1 MASPL
6 LTKYVEFKAKGL
18 GDLKRETKQYTTAA
32 KDAAKM
38 VDSLKK
44 AVESGAYATQ
54 TRELAAARRELE
66 GYARTYARLG
76 LDARFGRLGGG
87 MAYYT
92 QRATTSQLAQA
103 GGYAAATVGGMG
115 VASARAGFAG
125 SLQEARANYQM
136 ERINR
141 QFAASL
147 TPVVD
152 RLIEGLEKLA
162 TKLEGI
168 GPGGQNVLGGTVLA
182 GAGLAAYGGLSRLL
196 GFGTVA
202 QHATWAA
209 GKAGQG
215 LSAAGRGLGWL
226 QGIGT
231 VSSAGGGVTSLGM
244 GLTGGAAA
252 LGGASFGYSALGL
265 LNMDYQDKAVDRI
278 SPLPRSLNRVLQG
291 VHDFTPNI
299 NTMAS
304 LFTAEGRR
312 GLPRRVGQRL
322 DEMYSGIFGGGLGTP
337 TDPTARRQPPPL
349 VGGGF
354 DQAGGS
360 WYRMHEA
367 YQRTG
372 GGSGTGDLEEAMA
385 ALTKELKRAN
395 DREGKPDLR

>member
-38 VDSLKK
+38 VDSFKK
-44 AVESGAYATQ
+44 AIDSGAYAKQ

-66 GYARTYARLG
+66 GYARAYARLG
-76 LDARFGRLGGG
+76 LDARYGRLGGG
-87 MAYYT
+87 MAYYA
-92 QRATTSQLAQA
+92 QRAINSPLAGA
-103 GGYAAATVGGMG
+103 VGYGATAAAGAGL
-115 VASARAGFAG
+115 ASARAGFAG
-125 SLQEARANYQM
+125 TLSQSRLDYQQ

-141 QFAASL
+141 QMAAAL
-147 TPVVD
+147 TPAMDALTKVMERVASH
-152 RLIEGLEKLA
+152 LER
-162 TKLEGI
+162 I
-168 GPGGQNVLGGTVLA
+168 GPGGQNALMAGTLGVGAAAAVGGASRLMGGPGLGAMLA
-182 GAGLAAYGGLSRLL
+182 GGAGWAGRGLSL
-196 GFGTVA
+196 
-202 QHATWAA
+202 
-209 GKAGQG
+209 
-215 LSAAGRGLGWL
+215 AGRGLGWAAGL
-226 QGIGT
+226 GT
-231 VSSAGGGVTSLGM
+231 ASSAGGGVASLGM
-244 GLTGGAAA
+244 GLTGGLAAA
-252 LGGASFGYSALGL
+252 GGGLTMYSVLGRERQDRVADKISPFGTGVTRGLQGMADMLPTAGTIASFFGGGES
-265 LNMDYQDKAVDRI
+265 R
-278 SPLPRSLNRVLQG
+278 RSFAKTAGERLSR
-291 VHDFTPNI
+291 
-299 NTMAS
+299 
-304 LFTAEGRR
+304 LFD
-312 GLPRRVGQRL
+312 P
-322 DEMYSGIFGGGLGTP
+322 IFGGGLGTP

>member
-38 VDSLKK
+38 VDSFKK
-44 AVESGAYATQ
+44 AIDSGAYAKQ

-66 GYARTYARLG
+66 GYARAYARLG
-76 LDARFGRLGGG
+76 LDARYGRLGGG
-87 MAYYT
+87 MAYYA
-92 QRATTSQLAQA
+92 QRAINSPLAGA
-103 GGYAAATVGGMG
+103 VGYGATAAAGAGL
-115 VASARAGFAG
+115 ASARAGFAG
-125 SLQEARANYQM
+125 TLSQSRLDYQQ

-141 QFAASL
+141 QMAAAL
-147 TPVVD
+147 TPAMDALTKVMERVASH
-152 RLIEGLEKLA
+152 LER
-162 TKLEGI
+162 I
-168 GPGGQNVLGGTVLA
+168 GPGGQNALMAGTLGVGAAAAVGGASRLMGGPGLGAMLA
-182 GAGLAAYGGLSRLL
+182 GGAGWAGRGLSL
-196 GFGTVA
+196 
-202 QHATWAA
+202 
-209 GKAGQG
+209 
-215 LSAAGRGLGWL
+215 AGRGLGWAAGL
-226 QGIGT
+226 GT
-231 VSSAGGGVTSLGM
+231 ASSAGGGVASLGM
-244 GLTGGAAA
+244 LATGGAAA

-291 VHDFTPNI
+291 IHDFTPNI